1 MRQLNQIEDDA
12 NEKNPT
18 KKTKRRKDDARGG
31 GEVYDMFNARNHCV
45 LDASMISGIQ
55 EIASAQSTMD
65 YWRFTNEGR
74 LHKNEVVQDIQRYMN
89 AYYNSKKSDFPKKL
103 YPDAYDMMEVYIK
116 TMYLIERGLL
126 QRISKNDGSPGKVN
140 ILWGDML
147 VDKEGTF
154 RSFICI

>member
-1 MRQLNQIEDDA
+1 
-12 NEKNPT
+12 
-18 KKTKRRKDDARGG
+18 
-31 GEVYDMFNARNHCV
+31 
-45 LDASMISGIQ
+45 
-55 EIASAQSTMD
+55 
-65 YWRFTNEGR
+65 
-74 LHKNEVVQDIQRYMN
+74 MN
-89 AYYNSKKSDFPKKL
+89 AYYNSKKLDFPKKL

>member
-1 MRQLNQIEDDA
+1 VRKLNQIEDDGSK
-12 NEKNPT
+12 KNPT
-18 KKTKRRKDDARGG
+18 NSTKRPKDDARGG

-45 LDASMISGIQ
+45 LNDEMISGIKK
-55 EIASAQSTMD
+55 IASEQSK
-65 YWRFTNEGR
+65 TNYLQYTLGGR
-74 LHKNEVVQDIQRYMN
+74 LHQNKVVKDIQRHMD
-89 AYYNSKKSDFPKKL
+89 AYYNSKKFDFPKKL

-126 QRISKNDGSPGKVN
+126 QRISKNDGSSGKVN

-147 VDKEGTF
+147 VEEGTF

>member
-1 MRQLNQIEDDA
+1 VRKLNQIEDDG
-12 NEKNPT
+12 NKKNPT
-18 KKTKRRKDDARGG
+18 NRTKRPKDDARGG

-45 LDASMISGIQ
+45 LNDEMISHI
-55 EIASAQSTMD
+55 ENIASEQSKTNYWQYTRGGTM
-65 YWRFTNEGR
+65 
-74 LHKNEVVQDIQRYMN
+74 HQNEVVKDIQRYMD
-89 AYYNSKKSDFPKKL
+89 AYYNSKKFDFPKKL

-140 ILWGDML
+140 ILWGDMQ